1 MSGKK
6 EMEPGLPDFSWY
18 NIPKLV
24 KCTKMAIKYT
34 NIMQDP
40 PKFTKIKIFGSKRNH
55 LATLNGTRYEEL

>member
-1 MSGKK
+1 MPNGRKI
-6 EMEPGLPDFSWY
+6 DQ
-18 NIPKLV
+18 
-24 KCTKMAIKYT
+24 MAIKYT